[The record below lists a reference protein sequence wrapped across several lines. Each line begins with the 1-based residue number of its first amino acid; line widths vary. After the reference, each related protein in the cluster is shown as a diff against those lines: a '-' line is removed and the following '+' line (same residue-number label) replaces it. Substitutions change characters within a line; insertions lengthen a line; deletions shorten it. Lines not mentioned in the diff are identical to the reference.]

1 MGNRI
6 NLPEFCN
13 QIAALNI
20 QDVQPEEPRSL
31 VGMFQ
36 KLRPDPAVLEPIFD
50 QVVNGDEV
58 YERLVKVYE
67 ICGHPRRPDG
77 MKDAFFI
84 VRDPDAVA
92 PEVVQSLGQE
102 FFKGLGLLAFELNHD
117 ELATCLQPIP
127 EIRLVEGA
135 VPKHPKSEEEKSN
148 LLKQV
153 TKAGPAVTD
162 ELRGKMEIAN
172 FLSRATYFIACDAFL
187 RDFILWPWMAEHSNV
202 EDPFESYF
210 QFWKHGVKF
219 RIFGEKQIDLYLP
232 RFL

>member
-1 MGNRI
+1 M
-6 NLPEFCN
+6 
-13 QIAALNI
+13 Q
-20 QDVQPEEPRSL
+20 
-31 VGMFQ
+31 
-36 KLRPDPAVLEPIFD
+36 PIFC
-50 QVVNGDEV
+50 QVDNGEEV
-58 YERLVKVYE
+58 YERLAKVYE

-92 PEVVQSLGQE
+92 AEVVQSVGQE

-117 ELATCLQPIP
+117 ELASCLHPLP

-135 VPKHPKSEEEKSN
+135 VPKHPKAEEEKSN

-153 TKAGPAVTD
+153 TKTGPAVTD
-162 ELRGKMEIAN
+162 GLREKMEIAN
-172 FLSRATYFIACDAFL
+172 YLSRAIYFIACDAFL

-232 RFL
+232 RFF